1 MKRTRLAARCS
12 TVFFFLF
19 LFMVEPLYQFRCFV
33 FTAALV
39 RVVSFGRVLRMIP
52 ASHPPPRCRC
62 G

>member
-39 RVVSFGRVLRMIP
+39 RVVSFG
-52 ASHPPPRCRC
+52 
-62 G
+62 